1 MNKENKTYVLVE
13 KATWYQYQSYRP
25 NHTTTRKD
33 PFDSKRSAQIAIN
46 TMLKRLNKR
55 FENASEDYQKDQIQK
70 NIDIIKKLEVM
81 DIDFFEANEP
91 IVERVNLISGKT
103 YKERL
108 NTPSYMSPSSQ
119 AYWD

>member
-33 PFDSKRSAQIAIN
+33 TFDSKRSAQIAIN